1 MNRTQ
6 PPTTRRETIHG
17 GSTPASMRVMLVDR
31 CPRFM
36 SLTVNGAAVIK
47 NEKLTNLFCR
57 VCSSL
62 FAVHFIFL
70 CCVLLDSKK
79 ALADEVNIA
88 VASNFKSTLQKISVD
103 FKLASGH
110 DLIISSA
117 SSGKLFAQIKHGAP
131 YDVFL
136 SADEKHPDLLIRNK
150 AANSENAYVYALGK
164 LVLISNIEINS
175 DCKNV
180 ISSNRLKHLAIA
192 NPAIAPYGLA
202 AKQVLQ
208 KLDLWRQLQPRIV
221 MGENAAQT
229 LQFIATKNAQAG
241 FVARSMLNTAILNM
255 GAQVDYACTWDVPSD
270 MHSPIKQKM
279 VVLNKVKGKPAVMS
293 FIQYIQSSAVKEIIK
308 SSGYDV
314 L

>member
-1 MNRTQ
+1 VNNERLKKY
-6 PPTTRRETIHG
+6 PRLWVFFILVLFLN
-17 GSTPASMRVMLVDR
+17 GSL
-31 CPRFM
+31 C
-36 SLTVNGAAVIK
+36 AA
-47 NEKLTNLFCR
+47 EL
-57 VCSSL
+57 S
-62 FAVHFIFL
+62 
-70 CCVLLDSKK
+70 
-79 ALADEVNIA
+79 IA
-88 VASNFKSTLQKISVD
+88 VASNFKHTLQKLGAD
-103 FKLASGH
+103 FKLKTGH
-110 DLIISSA
+110 VLIISSA
-117 SSGKLFAQIKHGAP
+117 SSGKLYAQIKHGAP

-136 SADEKHPDLLIRNK
+136 SADEKLPDLLIK
-150 AANSENAYVYALGK
+150 DKVASSESAYIYALGK
-164 LVLISNIEINS
+164 LVLISNIETSNACINA
-175 DCKNV
+175 

-229 LQFIATKNAQAG
+229 LQFIATKNAQVG
-241 FVARSMLNTAILNM
+241 FVARSMLNTAMLNM
-255 GAQVDYACTWDVPSD
+255 GAQIDYACTWDVPSD